1 MRALLRKEVHEMRLI
16 LSVFAVIAILAGTA
30 FMASAADVLDLSTLN
45 KKPVMDVVQL
55 PRLSP
60 TLPTSPATTLGGN
73 VNTNVLDLSTL
84 GRKAALNITAT
95 NIRGATPI
103 TVTPM
108 FAVKNGNASNQAG
121 SVYTLPQAISSGTTV
136 YTPPIAVFG
145 GA

>member
-1 MRALLRKEVHEMRLI
+1 MKLI
-16 LSVFAVIAILAGTA
+16 LSVFVVTALLAGTA

-45 KKPVMDVVQL
+45 KKPVMDIVQL

-60 TLPTSPATTLGGN
+60 TMPTTAATALGGN
-73 VNTNVLDLSTL
+73 ANTNVLDLSTL
-84 GRKAALNITAT
+84 GKKAALNVTTT
-95 NIRGATPI
+95 NIGGPSPI

-121 SVYTLPQAISSGTTV
+121 SVYTLPQAISSGTNV
-136 YTPPIAVFG
+136 YTPPIAIFG

>member
-1 MRALLRKEVHEMRLI
+1 MKLI
-16 LSVFAVIAILAGTA
+16 LSVFVVTALLAGTA
-30 FMASAADVLDLSTLN
+30 FIASAADVLDLSTLN

-60 TLPTSPATTLGGN
+60 TMPTTAATALGGN
-73 VNTNVLDLSTL
+73 TNTNVLDLSTL
-84 GRKAALNITAT
+84 GRKAALNVTGT
-95 NIRGATPI
+95 NIRGASPI

-121 SVYTLPQAISSGTTV
+121 SVYTLPQAISSGTNV
-136 YTPPIAVFG
+136 YTPPIAIFG

>member
-1 MRALLRKEVHEMRLI
+1 MKLI
-16 LSVFAVIAILAGTA
+16 LSVFVVTALLAGTA

-45 KKPVMDVVQL
+45 KKPVMDIVQL

-60 TLPTSPATTLGGN
+60 TMPTTAATALGGN
-73 VNTNVLDLSTL
+73 ANTNVLDLSTL
-84 GRKAALNITAT
+84 GKKAALNVTTT
-95 NIRGATPI
+95 NIEGPSPI

-121 SVYTLPQAISSGTTV
+121 SVYTLPQAISSGTNV
-136 YTPPIAVFG
+136 YTPPIAIFG